1 MPRLRGCQGTP
12 PRHLPSR
19 VKLLLDANLSSRLIR
34 RLDPIFP
41 GSQHV
46 DRITLLSRTDHSVWD
61 YAGFH
66 GFIIV
71 SKDNDFR
78 QLSFLKGPPPKVVW
92 LSVGNAGT
100 DAIGNLLLRNQ
111 IRIAAFA
118 EDPEEALLVLELE
131 GEEELTSPPPAAEP

>member
-1 MPRLRGCQGTP
+1 
-12 PRHLPSR
+12 
-19 VKLLLDANLSSRLIR
+19 VKLLLDANLSFRLIR
-34 RLDPIFP
+34 RLEPVFP
-41 GSQHV
+41 GSQQV
-46 DRITLLSRTDHSVWD
+46 DRIALLSRTDDSVWD

-92 LSVGNAGT
+92 LSIGNAGT
-100 DAIGNLLLRNQ
+100 DTIGDLLLRNQ

-118 EDPEEALLVLELE
+118 ENPEEGLLVLELE
-131 GEEELTSPPPAAEP
+131 VEELTSPPPLVPPAAES

>member
-1 MPRLRGCQGTP
+1 MPRLRGGQRAP

-19 VKLLLDANLSSRLIR
+19 VKLLLDVNLSFRLLR
-34 RLDPIFP
+34 RLGPVFP

-46 DRITLLSRTDHSVWD
+46 ERITLPSRTDGSIWD

-92 LSVGNAGT
+92 LSIGNAGT
-100 DAIGNLLLRNQ
+100 NAIGDLLLRNQ
-111 IRIAAFA
+111 NRVAAFA
-118 EDPEEALLVLELE
+118 ENPEEGLLVLELVE
-131 GEEELTSPPPAAEP
+131 DDRN

>member
-1 MPRLRGCQGTP
+1 
-12 PRHLPSR
+12 
-19 VKLLLDANLSSRLIR
+19 
-34 RLDPIFP
+34 
-41 GSQHV
+41 V

-66 GFIIV
+66 GFTIV

-100 DAIGNLLLRNQ
+100 DAIGDLLLRNQ
-111 IRIAAFA
+111 NRIVAFA
-118 EDPEEALLVLELE
+118 EDPEEGLLVLELE
-131 GEEELTSPPPAAEP
+131 VEEELTSPPTSLSAPCR

>member
-1 MPRLRGCQGTP
+1 MSRLRSGEGAP

-19 VKLLLDANLSSRLIR
+19 LKLLLDANLSFRLIR
-34 RLDPIFP
+34 RLEPVFP
-41 GSQHV
+41 GSQPV
-46 DRITLLSRTDHSVWD
+46 GRITLPSRTDGSVWD

-92 LSVGNAGT
+92 LSIGNAGT
-100 DAIGNLLLRNQ
+100 DAIGDLLLRNQ
-111 IRIAAFA
+111 NRIAAFA
-118 EDPEEALLVLELE
+118 EDPEEGLLVLELAE
-131 GEEELTSPPPAAEP
+131 G